1 MTDKKATTRKTN
13 KKTAQTVSRYQTIQ
27 ALRKTG
33 ESLTDRIG
41 YYKARYIEVPVY
53 SSLAFIVDLGV
64 EPRKTIDTLAD
75 NSRERLTDLRKDA
88 RRKVDG
94 YLKDGRKLYRRA
106 RKDPRKAFD
115 RVVDDSREFIDDL
128 GSEARERVDNL
139 VQGGRDMVKNL
150 EKDGRLVGDRLR
162 ASSKKALEGFPG

>member
-1 MTDKKATTRKTN
+1 MTEKKATTRKN
-13 KKTAQTVSRYQTIQ
+13 IKKTAQTVSRYQTIQ

-53 SSLAFIVDLGV
+53 SSLAFIADLGV

-75 NSRERLTDLRKDA
+75 DSRERLTDLRKDT

-94 YLKDGRKLYRRA
+94 YLKDGRKLYRRT
-106 RKDPRKAFD
+106 RKNPRKAFD
-115 RVVDDSREFIDDL
+115 SVVEDSRAFFDDL
-128 GSEARERVDNL
+128 GSEASERVDNL
-139 VQGGRDMVKNL
+139 VRGGRDLVENL
-150 EKDGRLVGDRLR
+150 EKDGRLVADRMR
-162 ASSKKALEGFPG
+162 VSRKKALESFSR